1 MLRLSVVAWEL
12 PARVSVEIR
21 TISSMLLAKGLVSDF
36 VNFVVLLKNGQLQII
51 KYCELRFKNN

>member
-1 MLRLSVVAWEL
+1 
-12 PARVSVEIR
+12 
-21 TISSMLLAKGLVSDF
+21 MLLAKGLVSDF